1 MSAHSPHSRS
11 AMKRALLGVRRIA
24 PWLRPKALGTI
35 RGRLAFGFG
44 ATVVL
49 VAIIAG
55 LAVSALGAANAG
67 NAEALESVE
76 QEFDGSQRV
85 ITAALREIASGV
97 QYLESGAD
105 VDRERWAAM
114 ATRAEAARNDAG
126 KLKTLTAEQ
135 RARLEE
141 VGNLQSAVEVRIA
154 IAQAYRRIGEPTQ
167 AAPLVRKAFDDV
179 EQIDR
184 TLEQFRTGSAA
195 RRRDIAAGL
204 TARLHRVELLVVALG
219 LGAVVIAIIFGVGTS
234 RAVTRPLAA
243 FAVDMEAMGEGDLRL
258 AIDDHTGAAEF
269 AKLAQAL
276 RRARERL
283 GALVAHVQVESE
295 QVSTAANQLAA
306 SATSVSDAASHMTR
320 GIADIAQGASAQ
332 LDALGSASDAVRRLG
347 NAGSAIETAVA
358 ATGNAGGEIR
368 ATATDARAELAQA
381 VQTLRDAANVA
392 NSSAEEI
399 RELQEATAAVDNFA
413 TLIGSIASQTNLLAL
428 NAAIEAARAGA
439 YGRGFAVV
447 AEEVRLL
454 ADQSHQASEEVAE
467 SVRRIRERI
476 DRAVGSVSAGTTRMR
491 EARKV
496 AESASTSLDRIER
509 AIASVEQATSQV
521 EEVVAASRELI
532 GEVDSAMERVRA
544 AAEGHAAAAQEVA
557 AAAEESAGSMQEVS
571 ATAQQLQL
579 AANRVQG
586 MTQEFRTEEYRTA
599 TTTEFRAMLASSS
612 SGD

>member
-1 MSAHSPHSRS
+1 MSSLSR
-11 AMKRALLGVRRIA
+11 RLLHLIRRFV
-24 PWLRPKALGTI
+24 PWFRPRALGTI
-35 RGRLAFGFG
+35 RGRLTFGFG
-44 ATVVL
+44 ATVLL
-49 VAIIAG
+49 VALIAG
-55 LAVSALGAANAG
+55 VAVSALRAGNAG
-67 NAEALESVE
+67 NAAAVSSVE
-76 QEFDGSQRV
+76 QEFEGSQRV

-105 VDRERWAAM
+105 VDRERWEAM
-114 ATRAEAARNDAG
+114 MSRAEAARGDAA
-126 KLKTLTAEQ
+126 KVVTLTPEQ
-135 RARLEE
+135 RTRLEE
-141 VGNLQSAVEVRIA
+141 VGNLQSAVEVRIS
-154 IAQAYRRIGEPTQ
+154 IAQAFRRIGEPGQ

-179 EQIDR
+179 EQIDK
-184 TLEQFRTGSAA
+184 TLEQFRAGSTA
-195 RRRDIAAGL
+195 RRQEITAGL
-204 TARLHRVELLVVALG
+204 ATALRRDELIVVALG
-219 LGAVVIAIIFGVGTS
+219 LAAIVIAIIFGVGTS

-283 GALVAHVQVESE
+283 GSLVSHVQLESE
-295 QVSTAANQLAA
+295 QVASAANQLAA

-332 LDALGSASDAVRRLG
+332 LEALGSASDAVRRLG
-347 NAGSAIETAVA
+347 DAGTAIQAAVN
-358 ATGNAGGEIR
+358 ATGAAGGEIR
-368 ATATDARAELAQA
+368 STANDARSELARA
-381 VQTLRDAANVA
+381 VETLREAAQVA
-392 NSSAEEI
+392 NGSADEI

-476 DRAVGSVSAGTTRMR
+476 DRAVGSVGAGTARMR
-491 EARKV
+491 DARKV
-496 AESASTSLDRIER
+496 AESASVSLDRIER
-509 AIASVEQATSQV
+509 AIASVEGATVQV
-521 EEVVAASRELI
+521 EEVVSASRELI
-532 GEVDSAMERVRA
+532 GEVDNAMERVRA
-544 AAEGHAAAAQEVA
+544 AAEGHAAAAQQVA
-557 AAAEESAGSMQEVS
+557 AAAEESSGSMQEVS

-586 MTQEFRTEEYRTA
+586 MTQEFRTEEFQTVRLTQEFQ
-599 TTTEFRAMLASSS
+599 TTLT
-612 SGD
+612 

>member
-1 MSAHSPHSRS
+1 MRL
-11 AMKRALLGVRRIA
+11 ALPFRRQIA
-24 PWLRPKALGTI
+24 QALTRFQPRFLRTI

-49 VAIIAG
+49 VAIIAAV
-55 LAVSALGAANAG
+55 AVSALQAG
-67 NAEALESVE
+67 NSGNARALASVE
-76 QEFDGSQRV
+76 EEFEGSQRV
-85 ITAALREIASGV
+85 ITAALREIAAGV
-97 QYLESGAD
+97 QYLESGASA
-105 VDRERWAAM
+105 DRDRWDAM
-114 ATRAEAARNDAG
+114 TARAEAARSDAA
-126 KLKTLTAEQ
+126 KVTTLTPEQ
-135 RARLEE
+135 RTRLEE

-154 IAQAYRRIGEPTQ
+154 MAQAFRRIGQPGE
-167 AAPLVRKAFDDV
+167 AAPLVRKAFEDV
-179 EQIDR
+179 EQIDK

-195 RRRDIAAGL
+195 RRQDITAGLADRLRRDEILVLVLGIAA
-204 TARLHRVELLVVALG
+204 VV
-219 LGAVVIAIIFGVGTS
+219 VAIIFGVGTS

-258 AIDDHTGAAEF
+258 AVDAHTGADEF
-269 AKLAQAL
+269 AKLAVAL

-295 QVSTAANQLAA
+295 QVSSAANQLAA

-320 GIADIAQGASAQ
+320 GIAEIAQGATAQ
-332 LDALGSASDAVRRLG
+332 LEALGSAADAVRRLG
-347 NAGSAIETAVA
+347 DAGTAIQNAVS
-358 ATGNAGGEIR
+358 ATGAAGGEIR
-368 ATATDARAELAQA
+368 ATTTDAKSELANA
-381 VQTLRDAANVA
+381 VTTLREAAQVA
-392 NSSAEEI
+392 DGSAEEI

-454 ADQSHQASEEVAE
+454 ADQSHQASEEVAD

-476 DRAVGSVSAGTTRMR
+476 ERAVGSVGAGKARMR
-491 EARKV
+491 DARKV
-496 AESASTSLDRIER
+496 AENASASLDRIER
-509 AIASVEQATSQV
+509 AIASVEGATAQV
-521 EEVVAASRELI
+521 EEVVAASRQLI

-557 AAAEESAGSMQEVS
+557 AAAEESSGSMQEVS

-586 MTQEFRTEEYRTA
+586 MTQEFRTEE
-599 TTTEFRAMLASSS
+599 FRAVKLSELSPA
-612 SGD
+612 

>member
-1 MSAHSPHSRS
+1 MSTQMQYSMFR
-11 AMKRALLGVRRIA
+11 RFGRTLRRIA
-24 PWLRPKALGTI
+24 PWLRPHALSTI
-35 RGRLAFGFG
+35 RGRLMFGFG

-49 VAIIAG
+49 VAMIAVI
-55 LAVSALGAANAG
+55 AVSALSAGNAG
-67 NAEALESVE
+67 NAEALSSVE
-76 QEFDGSQRV
+76 QEFEGSQRV
-85 ITAALREIASGV
+85 ITAALREVASGV

-105 VDRERWAAM
+105 VDRERWEAM
-114 ATRAEAARNDAG
+114 MSRAESARSDAAKVA
-126 KLKTLTAEQ
+126 TLTQEQ
-135 RARLEE
+135 RTRLEE

-154 IAQAYRRIGEPTQ
+154 MAQAFRRIGEPGQ

-184 TLEQFRTGSAA
+184 ALEQFRAGSAVRRNEIA
-195 RRRDIAAGL
+195 SSLADALRRDKLMVI
-204 TARLHRVELLVVALG
+204 ALG
-219 LGAVVIAIIFGVGTS
+219 LVAVVIAIFFGIGTS

-258 AIDDHTGAAEF
+258 AIDDHTSAAEF
-269 AKLAQAL
+269 AKLAHAL

-295 QVSTAANQLAA
+295 QVSSAANQLAA
-306 SATSVSDAASHMTR
+306 NATSVSDAASHMTR

-332 LDALGSASDAVRRLG
+332 LEALGSAADAVRRLG
-347 NAGSAIETAVA
+347 EAGTAIQSAVS
-358 ATGNAGGEIR
+358 ATGVAGGEIR
-368 ATATDARAELAQA
+368 TTANDARSELRRA
-381 VQTLRDAANVA
+381 VETLREAAHVA
-392 NSSAEEI
+392 NGSADEI

-467 SVRRIRERI
+467 SVRRIREKI
-476 DRAVGSVSAGTTRMR
+476 DRAVGSVGVGTSRMR
-491 EARKV
+491 DARKV
-496 AESASTSLDRIER
+496 AESASLSMDRIER
-509 AIASVEQATSQV
+509 AIVSVEEATAQV
-521 EEVVAASRELI
+521 EEVVSASRQLI
-532 GEVDSAMERVRA
+532 GEVDGAMDRVRA

-557 AAAEESAGSMQEVS
+557 AAAEESSGSMQEVS
-571 ATAQQLQL
+571 ATAQQLQF

-586 MTQEFRTEEYRTA
+586 MTQEFRTEEFRTVRL
-599 TTTEFRAMLASSS
+599 TEEFQTQLT
-612 SGD
+612 

>member
-1 MSAHSPHSRS
+1 MSANRLSIGMRI
-11 AMKRALLGVRRIA
+11 ALAVRRAA
-24 PWLRPKALGTI
+24 PWLRPRALGTI
-35 RGRLAFGFG
+35 RGRLMFGFG

-49 VAIIAG
+49 VAIISTI
-55 LAVSALGAANAG
+55 AVSALRAGNAG
-67 NAEALESVE
+67 NADALRSVE
-76 QEFDGSQRV
+76 EEFEGSQRV

-105 VDRERWAAM
+105 VDRDRWEAM
-114 ATRAEAARNDAG
+114 MSRAEAARGDAA
-126 KLKTLTAEQ
+126 KVATLTPEQ
-135 RARLEE
+135 RTRLEE

-154 IAQAYRRIGEPTQ
+154 MAQAFRRIGEPGQ

-184 TLEQFRTGSAA
+184 TLEQFRSGSTA
-195 RRRDIAAGL
+195 RRREIAEQLANGL
-204 TARLHRVELLVVALG
+204 RRDELLVIGLG
-219 LGAVVIAIIFGVGTS
+219 LAAVVIAIFFGMGTS

-269 AKLAQAL
+269 AKLASAL

-283 GALVAHVQVESE
+283 GALVSHVQVESE
-295 QVSTAANQLAA
+295 QVSSAANQLAA

-332 LDALGSASDAVRRLG
+332 LEALGSASDAVRRLSDAG
-347 NAGSAIETAVA
+347 TAIQNAVT
-358 ATGNAGGEIR
+358 ATGAAGGEIR
-368 ATATDARAELAQA
+368 TTANDARSELARA
-381 VQTLRDAANVA
+381 VETLREAAHVA
-392 NSSAEEI
+392 NGSADEI

-454 ADQSHQASEEVAE
+454 ADQSHHASEEVAE
-467 SVRRIRERI
+467 SVRRIREKI
-476 DRAVGSVSAGTTRMR
+476 DRAVGSVGAGTSRMR
-491 EARKV
+491 DARKV

-509 AIASVEQATSQV
+509 AIASVEEATAQV
-521 EEVVAASRELI
+521 EEVVTASRQLI
-532 GEVDSAMERVRA
+532 GEVDGAMDRVRA

-557 AAAEESAGSMQEVS
+557 AAAEESSGSMQEVS
-571 ATAQQLQL
+571 ATAQQLQM

-586 MTQEFRTEEYRTA
+586 MTQEFRTEEFQAVRL
-599 TTTEFRAMLASSS
+599 TEEFQAQLTS
-612 SGD
+612 